1 MGPHPTVESFR
12 DRCER
17 LLEPGVGER
26 LDPAA
31 VVTYEVMVMFSAR
44 VGGLEPRN
52 PVAELD
58 TLHEVELDELLEG
71 AIDARNPDALALPA
85 DVVED
90 LLRRMAARLGPEM
103 LDHGPAGAPVAEPLR
118 LEALE
123 RSATPVLVMPGHV
136 IDDTDS
142 HSLLVC
148 GNAFENHSL

>member
-1 MGPHPTVESFR
+1 MGPHPAVESFC

-17 LLEPGVGER
+17 PLEPGVGER

-31 VVTYEVMVMFSAR
+31 VVTNEVMVMFSAR

-52 PVAELD
+52 PVTELD

-71 AIDARNPDALALPA
+71 AIDARNPDALALTA

-90 LLRRMAARLGPEM
+90 LLRRMAARLGAEM
-103 LDHGPAGAPVAEPLR
+103 LDHGSAGAPVAEPLR

-123 RSATPVLVMPGHV
+123 RTATPARMMSRH
-136 IDDTDS
+136 D
-142 HSLLVC
+142 
-148 GNAFENHSL
+148 